1 MFLRLT
7 VIILVGMC
15 TMSAGNI
22 STAVREPA
30 VAGQFYPSD
39 STELSMM
46 ATGHLEKVTGLPKI
60 DGRIIALIVPHAGL
74 VYSGPVAAYAY
85 KLLENS
91 GIRKVIL
98 CGPTHRVRFQG
109 LSVYGPDI
117 TWRTPLGM
125 VPCDNDLCRAFLTRK
140 GGFEILP
147 EAHTSEHCLEVQLP
161 YLQTVVKDL
170 RIVPIIMGMQDHRT
184 IKELADALAAVP
196 FDGQTVIISATDWQ
210 HYRPAGQGSK
220 LDSAGMVCL
229 EQLDG
234 DRLEQLLAEG
244 KTEACGGGP
253 TVAVVKA
260 AVARGADRAVI
271 LKYGDSGDI
280 TGDKSSVVGYI
291 AAVLYESDKS
301 EKDDQSETTKIEI
314 RTIAGPT
321 DEDKKKMLSIARR
334 TIEAQLA
341 GKPAPSFDDLS
352 DYLKRPGAA
361 FVTLEK
367 SGRLRGCIG
376 LTEPIKP
383 LYETVAYCAL
393 QAAFSDPRFH
403 PLTPDEMKDVSI
415 EISVL
420 TPLQKVTSPDEI
432 KVGRD
437 GLMISRGMYRGL
449 LLPQV
454 ATEYGWDRD
463 TFLRETCRKAGLPD
477 DAYKAPDAVIQKF
490 QAIVFH
496 E

>member
-1 MFLRLT
+1 MYRSLV
-7 VIILVGMC
+7 VIFLVGMW
-15 TMSAGNI
+15 TMSTGKV

-39 STELSMM
+39 ATELSM
-46 ATGHLEKVTGLPKI
+46 TVTVHLDQVTDLPKI
-60 DGRIIALIVPHAGL
+60 DGRMIALIVPHAGL
-74 VYSGPVAAYAY
+74 IYSGPIAAYAY

-91 GIRKVIL
+91 GIKKVIL
-98 CGPTHRVRFQG
+98 CGPTHRVRFRG

-125 VPCDNDLCRAFLTRK
+125 VPSDNELCRAFLARK
-140 GGFEILP
+140 GGFQVLA
-147 EAHTSEHCLEVQLP
+147 EAHNAEHCLEVQLP

-170 RIVPIIMGMQDHRT
+170 RIVPIIMGGQDHQT

-196 FDGQTVIISATDWQ
+196 FDNQTIMVSATDWQ
-210 HYRPAGQGSK
+210 HYRPAAQGSK
-220 LDSAGMVCL
+220 LDTAGMLCL

-234 DRLEQLLAEG
+234 DRLEKYLAEG
-244 KTEACGGGP
+244 KTELCGGGP
-253 TVAVVKA
+253 TVAVIKA
-260 AVARGADRAVI
+260 ARTRGADKAVI

-280 TGDKSSVVGYI
+280 TGDKSSVVGYV

-301 EKDDQSETTKIEI
+301 EKDDLSETTKIEV
-314 RTIAGPT
+314 RKSEGPSG
-321 DEDKKKMLSIARR
+321 EDKKTMLSIART

-341 GKPAPSFDDLS
+341 GKPSPSFTGLS
-352 DYLKRPGAA
+352 EYLQRPGAA
-361 FVTLEK
+361 FVTLMK
-367 SGRLRGCIG
+367 HGQLRGCIG
-376 LTEPIKP
+376 LTEAVKP

-403 PLTPDEMKDVSI
+403 PLAPDEMKDVEI

-420 TPLQKVTSPDEI
+420 TPLQTVTSLDEI

-437 GLMISRGMYRGL
+437 GLMISRGIYRGL

-454 ATEYGWDRD
+454 AAEYGWDRE
-463 TFLRETCRKAGLPD
+463 TFLRHTCQKAGLPE
-477 DAYKAPDAVIQKF
+477 DAYKSKDAVIQKF